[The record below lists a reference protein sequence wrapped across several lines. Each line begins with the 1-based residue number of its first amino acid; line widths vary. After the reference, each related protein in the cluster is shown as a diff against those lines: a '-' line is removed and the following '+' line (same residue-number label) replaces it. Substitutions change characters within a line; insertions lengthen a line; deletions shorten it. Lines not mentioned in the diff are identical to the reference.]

1 MKTKRVLNKKASLF
15 STKLREREG
24 MQADNLSPLFT
35 GITVYSSVE
44 EHILGDVSYKTS
56 AFNNYSY

>member
-1 MKTKRVLNKKASLF
+1 
-15 STKLREREG
+15 

-56 AFNNYSY
+56 AFDNYSY